1 MTPNQNVRPHLNIL
15 STEQIE
21 YIHDRSLQILSRIGV
36 RVDSSRA
43 MQVFTHSGGVKRQ
56 AEDRILIEPGL
67 VEWAID
73 ATPSFIDIFNR
84 HGEFAFRLGDS
95 LPTACHYERSLRSN
109 LDISDNYQPH
119 IQDPDSG
126 TENLKSSIEN
136 PKSQTRFGVGVTNL
150 YYQDPLTE
158 EVAPFSRKHMETSV
172 RLGDRLPNYDLISTI
187 GIIQDYPPEVA
198 DLYAVLEM
206 VANTTK
212 PLVILI
218 SDEKLFLPAL
228 DLLDYLQSPNG
239 QAQKLASQ
247 SSNIQTQNHV
257 QTHNLVQTQNL
268 ASLPSNHLSSISNLK
283 SFVIP
288 YFNPVTPLIINRGT
302 ADKMLDAIQRG
313 LPLIYSNLSMAG
325 MSTPITSA
333 GTLALLNA
341 ELLAGLV
348 LSQLAREGA
357 PVILG
362 SLPAFFDLKTMQ
374 DFYDPHTIL
383 MNLACAEMMA
393 HYRIPHAGTSGSG
406 AGWGVDLLGG
416 GLLWMNHLTACM
428 GKVGLAPFVGGNFA
442 SKVFSPALAVYSD
455 EVIAQAWRFTQGFQ
469 LDDEWL
475 GLDEIERKGP
485 GGSFLDTPLTLKHFR
500 QAYFESAIFPR
511 LSLEKWEARNRPQAE
526 QLLREHTQQLLE
538 DCRPPDDH
546 DELIARGEAFINRI
560 HPRGG

>member
-21 YIHDRSLQILSRIGV
+21 YIHDRSLQILSRVGV

-43 MQVFTHSGGVKRQ
+43 MRVFTHSGGVKRQ

-73 ATPSFIDIFNR
+73 AAPSFIDIFNR
-84 HGEFAFRLGDS
+84 HGEFAFRLG
-95 LPTACHYERSLRSN
+95 HK
-109 LDISDNYQPH
+109 
-119 IQDPDSG
+119 DPDLKPAINHRRPALLDPETNDSVHLSE
-126 TENLKSSIEN
+126 TQNLKSKIEN
-136 PKSQTRFGVGVTNL
+136 LKSQTRFGVGVTNL
-150 YYQDPLTE
+150 YYQEPLTE

-212 PLVILI
+212 PLVMLV

-228 DLLDYLQSPNG
+228 DLLDHLQSQNG
-239 QAQKLASQ
+239 RAQKLASQ

-257 QTHNLVQTQNL
+257 QTHNF
-268 ASLPSNHLSSISNLK
+268 ASLPPNHLSSISNLK

-406 AGWGVDLLGG
+406 VGWGADLLGG
-416 GLLWMNHLTACM
+416 GLLWMNHLATCM
-428 GKVGLAPFVGGNFA
+428 GKVGLAPFVGGSFA

-455 EVIAQAWRFTQGFQ
+455 EVIAQARRFAQGFP

-475 GLDEIERKGP
+475 SLDEIERKGP
-485 GGSFLDTPLTLKHFR
+485 GGSFLDAPLTRKHFR

-511 LSLEKWEARNRPQAE
+511 LSLEKWEARSHPQAE

-546 DELIARGEAFINRI
+546 DELIARGEAFINQFY
-560 HPRGG
+560 PRGG